1 MSRTEDS
8 GTGSD
13 GDWSQWRRLVLAAL
27 EDTKNELEANRAKL
41 QELETKITVLDTKL
55 IVWGAMAGVVSA
67 AVVTFIIDRV
77 FSVPGATH

>member
-1 MSRTEDS
+1 MQDLEKQGS
-8 GTGSD
+8 TGSD

-67 AVVTFIIDRV
+67 AIVTFVINRIV
-77 FSVPGATH
+77 I